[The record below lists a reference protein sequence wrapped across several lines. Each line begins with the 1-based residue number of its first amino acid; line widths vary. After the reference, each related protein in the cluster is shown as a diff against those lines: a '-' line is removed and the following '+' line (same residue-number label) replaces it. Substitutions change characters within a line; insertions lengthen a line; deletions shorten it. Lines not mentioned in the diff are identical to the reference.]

1 MVVAVIECRNIG
13 NIGSGAAFA
22 ALLFEVLFGSESD
35 IVERFEAIG
44 GKSRSNKRYAV
55 CSLFCPCG

>member
-22 ALLFEVLFGSESD
+22 ALSFEVFLGNESN

-44 GKSRSNKRYAV
+44 GKSRSNKRHAD
-55 CSLFCPCG
+55 CSLFRPYG